1 MQKEMYG
8 TRDLSFSA
16 WHRRDS
22 IKRFIDYKD
31 AEKLSMIDLDS
42 ACFIEWEDNFKEPIA
57 IIEAAIDHGQYK
69 HARII
74 QRLAEKADI
83 YGLLLLYKLSN
94 ERNPVDK
101 TVFDIMRFKVKVL
114 YPKESD
120 GFAIFTPKQWAESL
134 VEMRKYALSQIHN
147 QIANH
152 EKTNFSASKEKDLKS
167 ETTANRQYGTGL
179 V

>member
-57 IIEAAIDHGQYK
+57 IVEAAIDHGQYK

-83 YGLLLLYKLSN
+83 YGLLLLYQLSN

-101 TVFDIMRFKVKVL
+101 TVFDILRFKIKVL
-114 YPKESD
+114 YPKQNRD
-120 GFAIFTPKQWAESL
+120 DFVTFTPKEWAESL
-134 VEMRKYALSQIHN
+134 VAMREYALKQIYK
-147 QIANH
+147 QVASH
-152 EKTNFSASKEKDLKS
+152 EKINFSASKVKGVD
-167 ETTANRQYGTGL
+167 Q
-179 V
+179 